1 MTLLTLQI
9 IWFVLAGVVIAGYAL
24 LGGYDLGVG
33 CLYLFQRSQKDRYK
47 MMRTIGPYWGA
58 NQIWLVTAGGGLFA
72 AFPFVFATVFS
83 GFYLAMILVLVGLI
97 LRTIALEFRHQLDNR
112 TWNNV
117 WDLCFGIGS
126 LLPSFL
132 LGVAVGNIVRGIPLE
147 ADAAYSGALNFAG
160 SFFDLLNPYALLMGF
175 LSLAV
180 FVWHGANYLIAVD
193 DGSVRRTANTWSK
206 SAWRSV
212 VILYF
217 ALTAWTFILSP
228 HLIYNFTN
236 APALFLLPFLALAGV
251 SLHPSFARKNSTWG
265 PLLAS
270 TLAILGMVGTVGA
283 SLFPRLVLNLNSVTQ
298 YQPAFFGDFSSPHLQ
313 DSLTLLN
320 ASSSQLT
327 LTVMT
332 VVAAIGVPL
341 VLIYTIFVY
350 AKMGRD
356 KGAPEPEA
364 PVVVEKAKKPKKA
377 KKAGKPA

>member
-9 IWFVLAGVVIAGYAL
+9 IWFILAGVVIAGYAL

-33 CLYLFQRSQKDRYK
+33 SLYLFQRSQKDRYK

-97 LRTIALEFRHQLDNR
+97 LRTVAIEFRHQLDNR
-112 TWNNV
+112 TWSKV
-117 WDLCFGIGS
+117 WDFCFGVGS
-126 LLPSFL
+126 ILPAFL
-132 LGVAVGNIVRGIPLE
+132 LGVAMGNILRGIPLA
-147 ADAAYSGALNFAG
+147 ADTAYSGALNYAG
-160 SFFDLLNPYALLMGF
+160 SFFDLLNPFALLMGF
-175 LSLAV
+175 LSLAL
-180 FVWHGANYLIAVD
+180 FMWHGANFLIAVD
-193 DGSVRRTANTWSK
+193 DGSVRRSASK
-206 SAWRSV
+206 WAKSSWQAV

-217 ALTAWTFILSP
+217 SLTAWAFIFSP
-228 HLIYNFTN
+228 HLIYNFTK
-236 APALFLLPFLALAGV
+236 APALFLLPFVALAGV
-251 SLHPSFARKNSTWG
+251 SLFPSLTRKNSTWG
-265 PLLAS
+265 PLLSS
-270 TLAILGMVGTVGA
+270 TLTILGLIGTVGA

-298 YQPAFFGDFSSPHLQ
+298 YQPEFFGDFSSPHLL

-341 VLIYTIFVY
+341 VLLYTVFVY
-350 AKMGRD
+350 VKMGKD

-364 PVVVEKAKKPKKA
+364 PVSLEKPKKA
-377 KKAGKPA
+377 KKAKKTGKTA